1 MHGSLEENNMSEQH
15 ADQGY
20 RKFWP
25 TMKGMNWKERIKHIL
40 YYYGKYA
47 IIIAFV
53 IYMCVDLVYEA
64 YREKPENILAG
75 TAINVHI
82 SVDMERTLTE
92 DVFSF
97 VGGEDSEK
105 QEVTLVPNEINPSD
119 LHIISALQTKLLAG
133 DYDYALMDQ
142 TALEMLLSMQ
152 ALPDLNLLLPEEK
165 LAEFED
171 HFISVQ
177 TEGETYPVAIDITGT
192 PLAAGCTYDGERIYL
207 GFPVTVNTVEAV
219 EPFYDYLM
227 EQGLLEMP

>member
-1 MHGSLEENNMSEQH
+1 MSEQH

-47 IIIAFV
+47 IIAAF
-53 IYMCVDLVYEA
+53 LVYMFADLIYDA
-64 YREKPENILAG
+64 YKEKPENILAG
-75 TAINVHI
+75 TAINVHVSI
-82 SVDMERTLTE
+82 DMERTLTE
-92 DVFSF
+92 DAFPF
-97 VGGEDSEK
+97 MGGADTQK
-105 QEVTLVPNEINPSD
+105 QEVTLVPNEIGPAD
-119 LHIISALQTKLLAG
+119 LHMISALRTKLLSAT
-133 DYDYALMDQ
+133 YDYALMDQ

-152 ALPDLNLLLPEEK
+152 ALPDLNLLLPETK

-207 GFPVTVNTVEAV
+207 GFPVTGNTLEVV
-219 EPFYDYLM
+219 EPFYDYLIT
-227 EQGLLEMP
+227 QGLLTKP